1 MQLSSGAGP
10 GFVKSCSDEK
20 KFLMANKSDVTWED
34 IQNEVIQPILK
45 IVEDPAL
52 SRDEKGE
59 AMMKKGLG
67 GYADWL
73 IYGMTKAC
81 VSTYTFALSNK
92 YPHLK
97 MNSCS
102 PGYIETDLT
111 TPLTSPGNKKPAG
124 MLPVEKGT
132 ISPLHLLMSNNLE
145 GNGRFY
151 GSDAKR
157 SPMHKPRNPGEPEYD
172 GSYP

>member
-52 SRDEKGE
+52 SREEKGE

-81 VSTYTFALSNK
+81 VS
-92 YPHLK
+92 
-97 MNSCS
+97 
-102 PGYIETDLT
+102 
-111 TPLTSPGNKKPAG
+111 
-124 MLPVEKGT
+124 V
-132 ISPLHLLMSNNLE
+132 
-145 GNGRFY
+145 
-151 GSDAKR
+151 
-157 SPMHKPRNPGEPEYD
+157 
-172 GSYP
+172 